1 MDGAGR
7 GGAPRDGGSSL
18 RAPPA
23 AGEEPRSNLAALTLT
38 LALTLTTDPEPS
50 ANPDAYPDQ
59 ESNLAE
65 AAEAAAEAELFAEIA
80 GVSVA
85 EAKAA
90 IEAVALGATEEEEVA
105 LGAAQEEVALGA
117 TEEVARPAHV
127 ARWQM
132 GPALRCRPCAPWRPE
147 RSAVIRDAWRAGGTP
162 RRHRGN
168 GMHDVRGAGPTTWSP
183 CVAAPRRA
191 AKAPRSPSAVAAAA
205 RAARAAAAASAGS
218 PYTAA
223 AAARS
228 PSATA
233 SLTHGCSLPLAA
245 AVAASHT
252 PSVCYTP
259 LAAAVAA
266 EAYLL
271 AVAAAVAAAPEASS
285 EHLVVGARKHSW
297 KGARIHHIYTL
308 EGRGHT
314 GRLAGCS
321 PTHALQPYASTLQL
335 CCNYAATMLQPVARG
350 STVLTMALL
359 TISQAATAV
368 CCACRPRASPPSPP
382 T

>member
-1 MDGAGR
+1 M
-7 GGAPRDGGSSL
+7 
-18 RAPPA
+18 
-23 AGEEPRSNLAALTLT
+23 
-38 LALTLTTDPEPS
+38 
-50 ANPDAYPDQ
+50 
-59 ESNLAE
+59 
-65 AAEAAAEAELFAEIA
+65 
-80 GVSVA
+80 SVA
-85 EAKAA
+85 EAQAA
-90 IEAVALGATEEEEVA
+90 IEAVALGATE
-105 LGAAQEEVALGA
+105 
-117 TEEVARPAHV
+117 EEVARPAHV

-183 CVAAPRRA
+183 CVAAPRA

-218 PYTAA
+218 PYTAAA

-297 KGARIHHIYTL
+297 KGTRIYHIYTP
-308 EGRGHT
+308 EGRGH
-314 GRLAGCS
+314 AGSQAAAPRMRCS
-321 PTHALQPYASTLQL
+321 PTRPN
-335 CCNYAATMLQPVARG
+335 CNYAATMLQPVARG
-350 STVLTMALL
+350 SAVLTMALL

-368 CCACRPRASPPSPP
+368 CCASRLRASPPSPP